1 MFRGRS
7 LPARPACA
15 SLLAC
20 AAALLVSLPA
30 LAQRRGDKTPPA
42 AANAATAAAAARNDE
57 AYTAKIREYTTEKF
71 FLTELVDHLPASDR
85 VPTPEKTLGYVV
97 GAPNR
102 LTYTKDI
109 HRYMRE
115 LERASPRVRVFV
127 APEKSEEGREQL
139 LVAVSDEANLKQL
152 DRYKEITARLADPRR
167 TSDAEAKQLIGEG
180 KAFYWAS
187 GAIHSNETGS
197 PEMLMEMAYRLAVE
211 ETPFIQ
217 DIRRNLIVLITPT
230 LEVDGRDRMVDLYN
244 YRKANPGKNSPS
256 LLYWGKYVAHDNNRD
271 GLGMALALTRNMM
284 RTFLEYHP
292 QVLHDLHESV
302 PFLYTSTGTGP
313 YNAWLDPIVIDEWH
327 LLAYHEV
334 EELTKRG
341 VPGVW
346 THGFY
351 DGWAPNYMFYVA
363 NGHNSIGR
371 FYETFGN
378 GGADTLDRTVA
389 QQAQR
394 EWYRPNPPLP
404 RVKWSLRNNVNLQ
417 QSAILLAM
425 NFTANNRERFLNN
438 FYLKS
443 KRAVAK
449 ATNEGPVAYVVPG
462 DAPRPVEAADMVNLL
477 RLMGVEVHRATRE
490 FTLRDER
497 PQARA
502 VAAAEGRDAPRE
514 ARAEQGAEERGAEGE
529 RAPGSVEPRAGAG
542 QQQPRTG
549 AGQPERRAAERRF
562 PAGSYIIR
570 MDQPYS
576 RMADMMLDT
585 QYYNASDP
593 RPYDD
598 TGWTLGA
605 MRNVPT
611 VRVKDRAVLSAP
623 MELLMADAS
632 VRGRLVGGGGSGAKV
647 FVINH
652 NTENTLATLRYR
664 LKDVRMSVAENSF
677 KMGAQDF
684 NAGSFII
691 KTEGNPT
698 DLRARLEAAVVELGL
713 NAYGFNDNPAVRTHE
728 IGTPRIAI
736 LHTWQNTQ
744 NEGWYRIEFDRLRI
758 PYSYISEHTI
768 RDTPNL
774 RERFDV
780 IIFPPVGGTAQS
792 IVNGIP
798 RRGDPIPWKAS
809 ALTPN
814 FGNSPDQT
822 DDIRGGMGLGGVA
835 NLQRFVSEGGLF
847 VAVQNTVR
855 VPVEYG
861 MTTGVSIETPRQ
873 LQAAGSIFNATFT
886 DRKSPISYGYGET
899 LPIYFNQAP
908 LFQLTTGAPGGGAG
922 GGAGA
927 AGGGARPTGR
937 GGVND
942 PDVIQAMPQAAPA
955 PPRPPA
961 RPGEEQLT
969 DEQRLQL
976 GAFYVPLAERPRVVL
991 RFAREE
997 RDLLVSGMLAN
1008 GSELAN
1014 RAAVIDV
1021 PHGRG
1026 HILLFAT
1033 NPMWRHQT
1041 QGEFFLL
1048 FNAALNYDNLG
1059 VGLAETTPAPP
1070 QRETR
1075 SEEQ

>member
-1 MFRGRS
+1 MKRGRS
-7 LPARPACA
+7 LSLRPACA
-15 SLLAC
+15 LLAC
-20 AAALLVSLPA
+20 AALLLVSLAA
-30 LAQRRGDKTPPA
+30 LAQRRAAGAPA
-42 AANAATAAAAARNDE
+42 AATATKPAARNDE
-57 AYTAKIREYTTEKF
+57 AYTAKIKEYTTEKY

-85 VPTPEKTLGYVV
+85 VPSPEKALGYVI
-97 GAPNR
+97 GTPNK

-115 LERASPRVRVFV
+115 LERTSPRVRVFV

-187 GAIHSNETGS
+187 GSIHSTETGS

-211 ETPFIQ
+211 ESPFIQ

-334 EELTKRG
+334 EEMTKRG

-371 FYETFGN
+371 FYETYGN
-378 GGADTLDRTVA
+378 GGADTLDRTVT

-394 EWYRPNPPLP
+394 DWYRPNPPLP

-443 KRAVAK
+443 KRSVAK
-449 ATNEGPVAYVVPG
+449 ASNEGPAAYVVPG

-490 FTLRDER
+490 FTLKDER
-497 PQARA
+497 PQPR
-502 VAAAEGRDAPRE
+502 AAEQRDAPRE
-514 ARAEQGAEERGAEGE
+514 QRAEQGAEQRGMEGE
-529 RAPGSVEPRAGAG
+529 RAPGSAEP
-542 QQQPRTG
+542 QQQPRQG

-611 VRVKDRAVLSAP
+611 VRVKDPAVLSAP
-623 MELLMADAS
+623 MELLTADAR
-632 VRGRLVGGGGSGAKV
+632 VRGRLAGASGAKV
-647 FVINH
+647 FVVNH
-652 NTENTLATLRYR
+652 NAENTLATLRYR
-664 LKDVRMSVAENSF
+664 LKDVRVSVAESSF
-677 KMGAQDF
+677 KAGAQDF

-691 KTEGNPT
+691 KTEGNPA

-713 NAYGFNDNPAVRTHE
+713 TASGFNDNPAVRTHE

-744 NEGWYRIEFDRLRI
+744 NEGWYRIEFDRLSI

-809 ALTPN
+809 PLTPN
-814 FGNSPDQT
+814 FGNSPDQS
-822 DDIRGGMGLGGVA
+822 DDIRGGMGLNGVA

-847 VAVQNTVR
+847 VTVQNTVR

-861 MTTGVSIETPRQ
+861 MTTGVTIETPRQ
-873 LQAAGSIFNATFT
+873 LQAAGSIYNATFT
-886 DRKSPISYGYGET
+886 DRKSPISYGYGES

-908 LFQLTTGAPGGGAG
+908 LFQVTTGVPGGGGG

-927 AGGGARPTGR
+927 GGARPSGR

-942 PDVIQAMPQAAPA
+942 PDVIQAMPQAAP
-955 PPRPPA
+955 PPQRPPA
-961 RPGEEQLT
+961 RPGEEQIT
-969 DEQRLQL
+969 EEQRLQL

-1014 RAAVIDV
+1014 RAAIIDV

-1059 VGLAETTPAPP
+1059 VGLPETLPAPS
-1070 QRETR
+1070 RETR
-1075 SEEQ
+1075 NEEQ